1 MYFVMHSSFTKY
13 TSAQT
18 TKTGQKVRREQVL
31 RVEHC
36 KCNIPA
42 FLGNDRPNKHRQ
54 TNQSTDMR
62 VNIPCLF
69 KEIMTDRPT
78 DRKKKQPTDGS
89 DGSHREE
96 TLAMIISN

>member
-31 RVEHC
+31 REEHC
-36 KCNIPA
+36 KCNLPA
-42 FLGNDRPNKHRQ
+42 FLENDRTNKHRQ
-54 TNQSTDMR
+54 TNQSTEMR
-62 VNIPCLF
+62 VDNPCLF

-78 DRKKKQPTDGS
+78 DRKKTTN
-89 DGSHREE
+89 RR
-96 TLAMIISN
+96 I